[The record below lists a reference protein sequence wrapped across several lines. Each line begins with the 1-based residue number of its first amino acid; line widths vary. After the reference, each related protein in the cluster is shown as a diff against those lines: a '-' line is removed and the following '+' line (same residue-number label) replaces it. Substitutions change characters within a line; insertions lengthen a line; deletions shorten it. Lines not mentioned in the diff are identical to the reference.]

1 MKKKTSA
8 NVANQSNERQIT
20 IERVYHEQ
28 HEQKMLILLIKS
40 RLDRF
45 FHWCSRRADVDTY
58 VVFGVLNGLLL
69 FLQKSPFLF
78 WICRLLSVR

>member
-1 MKKKTSA
+1 M
-8 NVANQSNERQIT
+8 ANQSNERQIT

-28 HEQKMLILLIKS
+28 HGQKMLILLIKS

-58 VVFGVLNGLLL
+58 VVFGVLNGLLFFCKNL
-69 FLQKSPFLF
+69 RFCFEF
-78 WICRLLSVR
+78 AD